1 MHTHTHMAD
10 NIPSGPTSPLRI
22 APGTWGHKKFKLR
35 NLFGQLSDTD
45 LLYVEGEEAALV
57 ARLQARLGKSADEV
71 EALIARL

>member
-1 MHTHTHMAD
+1 MTDPNSKPNTGL
-10 NIPSGPTSPLRI
+10 NI

-57 ARLQARLGKSADEV
+57 ARLQARLGISAVEV